1 MNNINS
7 LKLTNQLS
15 QYLFWDIDLDLFDV
29 ENNSAQ
35 LIQRVLEYGELD
47 DWRKVRDFYGL
58 ERIAND
64 CKKLRSLNPK
74 ALSFICAITG
84 TKKEDYRCYHIR
96 QSKQIDEFNDEIY
109 YYDCL

>member
-1 MNNINS
+1 MNNNS
-7 LKLTNQLS
+7 MNLKNQLS
-15 QYLFWDIDLDLFDV
+15 QYLFWDMDVDLLDV
-29 ENNSAQ
+29 ETNSAQ

-47 DWRKVRDFYGL
+47 DWRKIREFYGL

-74 ALSFICAITG
+74 ALSFVCAITG

-96 QSKQIDEFNDEIY
+96 QSILTHWN
-109 YYDCL
+109 

>member
-1 MNNINS
+1 MNNNSIN
-7 LKLTNQLS
+7 LKNQLS
-15 QYLFWDIDLDLFDV
+15 QYLFWDMDVDMLDV
-29 ENNSAQ
+29 ETNSAQ

-47 DWRKVRDFYGL
+47 DWRKIRDFYGL

-74 ALSFICAITG
+74 ALSFVCAITG

-96 QSKQIDEFNDEIY
+96 QSN
-109 YYDCL
+109 LTHWNS

>member
-1 MNNINS
+1 MNNNTMN
-7 LKLTNQLS
+7 LKNQLS
-15 QYLFWDIDLDLFDV
+15 QYLFWDMDVDLLDV
-29 ENNSAQ
+29 ETNSAQ

-47 DWRKVRDFYGL
+47 DWRKIRDFYGL

-74 ALSFICAITG
+74 ALSFVCAITG

-96 QSKQIDEFNDEIY
+96 QSN
-109 YYDCL
+109 LTHWNS